1 MAGEIKS
8 SQLFFNPVPYMTPW
22 MFLPAYIEVDYNT
35 CSVVLLRSPLQQANE
50 VEIPSPFPPRW
61 HQLVYEWYSTLRRLD
76 KKIAKQQLA
85 INGNAVHLKPKFDRW
100 VIFFWFNLYRLG
112 IMLRGLSLNLGV
124 KSRKS

>member
-8 SQLFFNPVPYMTPW
+8 SQLFFNPIPYMTPW
-22 MFLPAYIEVDYNT
+22 MFVPAYIEVDYNT

-76 KKIAKQQLA
+76 KKIAKKQLS
-85 INGNAVHLKPKFDRW
+85 INGHAVHLKPKFDRW
-100 VIFFWFNLYRLG
+100 VI
-112 IMLRGLSLNLGV
+112 
-124 KSRKS
+124 